1 MDGETLPGWYARMHN
16 MLTVTRVWFVYASP
30 LNKESLANSIKY
42 QTQCKF
48 NLLIGHAIS
57 FNYNG

>member
-1 MDGETLPGWYARMHN
+1 MDGETLPGWYVRMRK

-42 QTQCKF
+42 QTQVQPAYWPRF
-48 NLLIGHAIS
+48 
-57 FNYNG
+57 